1 MNKRIRK
8 AAIVLLLLMIA
19 LQRSFAQENY
29 SITEFLA
36 KRKAEKKVAQI
47 EMNTFRMG
55 LKTGFNLSTYTKG
68 FDYRPNIHLGMAF
81 EIPLSLN
88 WFIMPEIYYINKGG
102 RKSVDDV
109 FYGLNAYGY
118 KMWVTG
124 KFYSSPSYIDVPL
137 MVGYKHWIDEDMNLY
152 AAIGPYVSYGVGGKL
167 KLESA
172 GESRKYD
179 LYDDCGFNRWNYGLN
194 MELGYNYE
202 GLNLALG
209 IDYGL
214 SDIIGVTPTTKNNN
228 IVSYSYDYNTS
239 TKKTIDKDVQIGYKE
254 MRHLVFKFSL
264 GYFFKL

>member
-19 LQRSFAQENY
+19 LPRSFAQENY

-102 RKSVDDV
+102 RKSVDDA
-109 FYGLNAYGY
+109 FYGL
-118 KMWVTG
+118 K
-124 KFYSSPSYIDVPL
+124 S
-137 MVGYKHWIDEDMNLY
+137 
-152 AAIGPYVSYGVGGKL
+152 
-167 KLESA
+167 
-172 GESRKYD
+172 
-179 LYDDCGFNRWNYGLN
+179 
-194 MELGYNYE
+194 
-202 GLNLALG
+202 
-209 IDYGL
+209 
-214 SDIIGVTPTTKNNN
+214 
-228 IVSYSYDYNTS
+228 
-239 TKKTIDKDVQIGYKE
+239 
-254 MRHLVFKFSL
+254 
-264 GYFFKL
+264 